1 MTIEA
6 KSLADSRVTRTL
18 KDGGVAVIPTD
29 TIYGIVGSAL
39 LPKTVARIYQLRKRN
54 MRKPMI
60 VLVASIRELA
70 RFGVRLSP
78 AVTRFLRGAWPG
90 RVSVALPVHPS
101 FAESYGGQRGKKW
114 EYLHRGTA
122 YIAFRVPLK
131 KTLRELLAKTGPLV
145 APSANLEGKP
155 PAKSIREA
163 RKYFGTK
170 VDCYVDGGELVRKP
184 STLVKVI
191 EGKPVTIRK

>member
-1 MTIEA
+1 MKHQKNTESPTDINLI
-6 KSLADSRVTRTL
+6 KILNV
-18 KDGGVAVIPTD
+18 GGVAVIPTD

-39 LPKTVARIYQLRKRN
+39 KPEIVARIYRLRKRSVK
-54 MRKPMI
+54 KPMI
-60 VLVASIRELA
+60 VLIASIQELG

-90 RVSVALPVHPS
+90 RVSVALPMP
-101 FAESYGGQRGKKW
+101 GKKW
-114 EYLHRGTA
+114 EYLHRGTR

-131 KTLRELLAKTGPLV
+131 KALRELLAKTGPLV

-155 PAKSIREA
+155 PAKTTHEA
-163 RKYFGTK
+163 RKYFGAK
-170 VDCYVDGGELVRKP
+170 VDCYVDGGELVRRP

-191 EGKPVTIRK
+191 EGKPVVVRK